1 VDIGFVT
8 AFLGGTLALLSPC
21 GALLL
26 PAFFASTVGARPRLL
41 GHGAVFYAGLLV
53 ILLPLGIGAGAL
65 GAIFVSQRETII
77 AVASVML
84 ILLGI
89 AQILG
94 MGFDPERL
102 LPGAATLRENAG
114 RRTGLAKTFLLGV
127 VGGVA
132 GFCAGP
138 ILGAV
143 LTLAAA
149 QGDVVGSGL
158 LMALYGAGMV
168 VPLMALA
175 ATWQRLGSRGQR
187 KLRGRGFSV
196 RGRQFHTTSVAT
208 GVLIIVVG
216 ALFWTTNGL
225 VGVPALVPTDAV
237 AWLSSRA
244 SLLTNPIVDIVA
256 VLALAAVA
264 LAVWHRSRSHH
275 EVDGVGEHDADDV
288 VHVDDHHDKSG
299 LQEEAR

>member
-1 VDIGFVT
+1 MDIGLVT

-26 PAFFASTVGARPRLL
+26 PAFFASTVGTRTRLL

-53 ILLPLGIGAGAL
+53 ILIPLGIGAGAL
-65 GAIFVSQRETII
+65 GAIFVTQRETVI
-77 AVASVML
+77 AVASAML
-84 ILLGI
+84 ILLGV
-89 AQILG
+89 AQVFGL
-94 MGFDPERL
+94 GFDASRL
-102 LPGAATLRENAG
+102 LPGAGNLRDSAA
-114 RRTGLAKTFLLGV
+114 RRTGVIKTFLLGI

-149 QGDVVGSGL
+149 QGDVIGSGL
-158 LMALYGAGMV
+158 LLALYGAGMV
-168 VPLMALA
+168 VPLMVLA
-175 ATWQRLGSRGQR
+175 ATWQRLGRRGQR
-187 KLRGRGFSV
+187 AIRGRGFTIK
-196 RGRQFHTTSVAT
+196 GRQFHTISVAS

-216 ALFWTTNGL
+216 VVFWTTNGL
-225 VGVPALVPTDAV
+225 VGVPALVPGDAV